1 MKNLFYLLILAFQFS
16 YGQTFNDSITSIQ
29 IKTFGANYKD
39 FVVIEKDVFAIT
51 KGDSLIKINLNQ
63 DKAFL
68 LMKNV
73 GAIAKD
79 SKKRL
84 LFTKN
89 DGSVF
94 RFIKDGKSK
103 KIAQILGK
111 IFNILVDKHDKL
123 IVISEKGVFYKNKY
137 YLPEKNSSMFRKA
150 GRIKA
155 NKTLISVDVLFLDHK
170 ERIWFGYDAGE
181 WGGDVC
187 FFDIKNTFFLEGES
201 LDSFHYKKYETSLN
215 DKDLIKLY
223 PDKMKVLGRDTL
235 AVFPHG
241 FYISN
246 IKGIAE
252 DKNGNFYTAESNMH
266 FFMSGSITKYSEIQ
280 ENYYKYNEIKL
291 LDYEKSPN
299 QDIKNIGNLTEY
311 LGPIQY
317 NPFNDYVYYYTNK
330 GFFKILQN
338 KEIYS
343 KEFIFKPI
351 ILWKFGLADAVGY
364 QMNVKKFEFISEN
377 EMLFL
382 TFSNGIGYYDGKI
395 LKYYQ

>member
-1 MKNLFYLLILAFQFS
+1 MKNIFYLLILAFQFS
-16 YGQTFNDSITSIQ
+16 FSQTSNDSVTSIP
-29 IKTFGANYKD
+29 IKIFGSNYKD

-79 SKKRL
+79 SKIRL
-84 LFTKN
+84 LFAKN

-94 RFIKDGKSK
+94 KFIKDGKSK

-123 IVISEKGVFYKNKY
+123 IIISENGVVYKNKY

-155 NKTLISVDVLFLDHK
+155 NKTLISVDVLFVDHK

-187 FFDIKNTFFLEGES
+187 FFDIKKTIFLEGES
-201 LDSFHYKKYETSLN
+201 LESFHYKKHETSLN

-223 PDKMKVLGRDTL
+223 PDKMKVLGSDTL
-235 AVFPHG
+235 SVFPHG

-252 DKNGNFYTAESNMH
+252 DKNGNIYIAESNMH
-266 FFMSGSITKYSEIQ
+266 FSIS
-280 ENYYKYNEIKL
+280 
-291 LDYEKSPN
+291 
-299 QDIKNIGNLTEY
+299 
-311 LGPIQY
+311 
-317 NPFNDYVYYYTNK
+317 
-330 GFFKILQN
+330 
-338 KEIYS
+338 
-343 KEFIFKPI
+343 
-351 ILWKFGLADAVGY
+351 
-364 QMNVKKFEFISEN
+364 
-377 EMLFL
+377 
-382 TFSNGIGYYDGKI
+382 
-395 LKYYQ
+395 